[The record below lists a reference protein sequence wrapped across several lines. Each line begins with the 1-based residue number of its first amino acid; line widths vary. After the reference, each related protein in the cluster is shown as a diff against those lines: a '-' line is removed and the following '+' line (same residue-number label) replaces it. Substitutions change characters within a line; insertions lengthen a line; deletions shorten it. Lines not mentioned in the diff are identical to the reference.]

1 MGVGGTTFAHIYP
14 QVANKRFKLTTYFK
28 KKGVKTMIIGYLMV
42 ISVSLALILWLLK
55 EYAVSRAKYL
65 VSMELGPLYDDVVED
80 EKTDRNCAYSS
91 VSGTN
96 WGILRVT

>member
-1 MGVGGTTFAHIYP
+1 
-14 QVANKRFKLTTYFK
+14 
-28 KKGVKTMIIGYLMV
+28 MIIGYLMV